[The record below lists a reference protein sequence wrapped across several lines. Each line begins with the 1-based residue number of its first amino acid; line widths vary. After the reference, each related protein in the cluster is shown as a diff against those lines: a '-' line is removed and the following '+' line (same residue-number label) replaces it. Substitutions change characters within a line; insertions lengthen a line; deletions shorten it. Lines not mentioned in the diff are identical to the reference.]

1 MGNKCQSDSEW
12 KKKSFQDKK
21 MDLYYCTNQIK
32 NKYFAILSK
41 IKFLYSLNIADFVHK
56 INLIKT
62 TTILKCNI
70 TIMKKTLSVLYHV
83 VFCFVLCEV
92 LKQARLFSAEVYFGG
107 KIHMH
112 GTHFI
117 INSNNIITKSTQQIT
132 LLIMHIAGCDLK
144 HYQILYTMTCRSTWK
159 VK

>member
-83 VFCFVLCEV
+83 VFCFVW
-92 LKQARLFSAEVYFGG
+92 SAE
-107 KIHMH
+107 
-112 GTHFI
+112 T
-117 INSNNIITKSTQQIT
+117 
-132 LLIMHIAGCDLK
+132 A
-144 HYQILYTMTCRSTWK
+144 
-159 VK
+159 